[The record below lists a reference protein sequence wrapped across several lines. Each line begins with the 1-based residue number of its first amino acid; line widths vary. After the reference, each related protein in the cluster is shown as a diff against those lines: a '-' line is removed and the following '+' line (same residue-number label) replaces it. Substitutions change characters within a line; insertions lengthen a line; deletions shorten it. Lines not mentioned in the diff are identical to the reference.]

1 MVGKGGVMEM
11 TFPHTALSQDSVDRK
26 NDYVAMLAMA
36 SARQANS
43 RTVRIVRRA
52 ASGMDA
58 GGDFIT
64 RRINFF
70 ATKDRAKVAVCGAF
84 AQKIKAEP
92 ICEADVYQSDS
103 AYIKDHRLEDE
114 ATGVQLTHAG
124 HGVSRTL

>member
-1 MVGKGGVMEM
+1 MEM

-43 RTVRIVRRA
+43 RTVRAVRQA
-52 ASGMDA
+52 ANGMEA
-58 GGDFIT
+58 SGDFIT

-84 AQKIKAEP
+84 WQKNNAEP
-92 ICEADVYQSDS
+92 MCEADVYQSDS
-103 AYIKDHRLEDE
+103 GYIKDHQLEDE

>member
-1 MVGKGGVMEM
+1 MEM
-11 TFPHTALSQDSVDRK
+11 TFPHTLPSQDSVDRK

-43 RTVRIVRRA
+43 RTVHVVRQA
-52 ASGMDA
+52 AKGIEA
-58 GGDFIT
+58 GGDFMT
-64 RRINFF
+64 RRLNYF
-70 ATKDRAKVAVCGAF
+70 ATKDRAKAAVYGAF
-84 AQKIKAEP
+84 WKINVAEP

-103 AYIKDHRLEDE
+103 GSIKDHRLEDK

>member
-1 MVGKGGVMEM
+1 MEM
-11 TFPHTALSQDSVDRK
+11 TFPHTAPRQDSVDRK

-43 RTVRIVRRA
+43 RTVRAVRRA
-52 ASGMDA
+52 ANGMEA
-58 GGDFIT
+58 SGDFIT

-84 AQKIKAEP
+84 GQKNKAEP
-92 ICEADVYQSDS
+92 MCEADVYQSDS
-103 AYIKDHRLEDE
+103 GYIKDHHLQDK